1 MNLED
6 LEIKKEFKIGI
17 CIISDQGRFCYN
29 VKIIPIVYF
38 ASITSMVYEK
48 VELLKIKDIIRFFI
62 C

>member
-38 ASITSMVYEK
+38 ASFTSMVYEK
-48 VELLKIKDIIRFFI
+48 VEL
-62 C
+62 